1 VPFTTTANIGLRKA
15 DPNDFYDV
23 EEIANF
29 NADILDAAIGPDG
42 GGAGGVTICTSTTR
56 PTTPVPGQKIFETDT
71 FREWLYTNTWRQTSG
86 PRKPVVLTYQ
96 ATMISD
102 CSLGTLFRATL
113 TGDAQIGVP
122 TNAVD
127 GMDGVWELTA
137 SGGARNGTFASGVGG
152 FVFGGDI
159 TGVTA
164 IGSGL
169 TDIVGAKYH
178 QPTQRW
184 RVVSYA
190 KGYPVS

>member
-1 VPFTTTANIGLRKA
+1 MAFTTTTNLGLRKP

-23 EEIANF
+23 ETIHNY
-29 NADILDAAIGPDG
+29 NQDILDAAIGGSG
-42 GGAGGVTICTSTTR
+42 GSAGVTICTSSTR
-56 PTTPVPGQKIFETDT
+56 PGSPVPGMKIYETDT
-71 FREWLYTNTWRQTSG
+71 HREYIYTTDWYQTSG
-86 PRKPVVLTYQ
+86 PRLPIQLTYSS
-96 ATMISD
+96 TMISD
-102 CSLGTLFRATL
+102 CLLGTLFRATM

-137 SGGARNGTFASGVGG
+137 SGGARTPTFVTGAGG
-152 FVFGGDI
+152 FVFGADI

-164 IGSGL
+164 IASGL

-178 QPTQRW
+178 GPTQRW

>member
-1 VPFTTTANIGLRKA
+1 MPFTTTANIGLRKA

-23 EEIANF
+23 QEIANY

-42 GGAGGVTICTSTTR
+42 GGAGVTICTSATR

-71 FREWLYTNTWRQTSG
+71 RREYLYTNRWIQTSG
-86 PRKPVVLTYQ
+86 PRLPIQLTYQ

-102 CSLGTLFRATL
+102 CSLGSLFRATM

-127 GMDGVWELTA
+127 GLDAVWELTA
-137 SGGARNGTFASGVGG
+137 SGGARIPTFVAGVGG

-164 IGSGL
+164 IASGL

-178 QPTQRW
+178 APTQRW